1 MVCTVTTLG
10 YGDVYPTTTFG
21 KIVGSITALAGIVVI
36 AMPITI
42 IGRYYHYY
50 FLIIFINAFNYYY
63 TVVMRILLPALTV
76 ITSARRCA
84 SSSAQQL
91 LTAVIVGAATSG
103 YLTAL
108 FLTALFFVTV
118 PQQLHPR
125 VRAGS
130 AAVRPNL
137 PGTLKREPLD

>member
-1 MVCTVTTLG
+1 VVCTVTTLG

-42 IGRYYHYY
+42 IGRYDHYC

-63 TVVMRILLPALTV
+63 TVMMLLLPALTV
-76 ITSARRCA
+76 FASARRCA

-91 LTAVIVGAATSG
+91 LTAVIVGAATS
-103 YLTAL
+103 AI
-108 FLTALFFVTV
+108 
-118 PQQLHPR
+118 
-125 VRAGS
+125 
-130 AAVRPNL
+130 
-137 PGTLKREPLD
+137 